1 MRAIVLHD
9 PGGPSPLRLDDL
21 PAPACPAGHVLL
33 RVRACGVCYHD
44 VVVAQGAL
52 RRGVKPSLVLG
63 HEIAGEVAAVAPDI
77 GDVSLGD
84 RVVTLLTSCCG
95 ACQRCRA
102 GLEHRCLAGHGIGH
116 GIDGGYA
123 EYVAVTAASLVPIPA
138 GVTFEQASLAA
149 CPAGVALRA
158 LRAVAALRDGE
169 AALITGA
176 ALQALRDAAA
186 LRHGETVLATGAAL
200 QALRDAAALRH
211 GETVLITGAGG
222 GVGVHAVQIAMQLGA
237 RVLAV
242 TGSPDKADRLR
253 ALGAEVI
260 VSPALDF
267 HYEVEALTDGAGVSV
282 VLDTVGAPAFPA
294 ALRSLSQYGRIVL
307 VGDLSGDRISFSPAS
322 LLFKDAAVLGSSGAN
337 RSDVAGALAM
347 IASGRL
353 RPIYTAFPLH
363 DASLAHRMLLER
375 RLFGRAVLVP

>member
-21 PAPACPAGHVLL
+21 PTPACPAGHVLV

-44 VVVAQGAL
+44 VVVAQGTL
-52 RRGVKPSLVLG
+52 RRGIKPNLVLG
-63 HEIAGEVAAVAPDI
+63 HEIAGEVTAVAPDV

-95 ACQRCRA
+95 ACDRCYD

-116 GIDGGYA
+116 SVDGGYA
-123 EYVAVTAASLVPIPA
+123 EYVAVTTASLVPIPA

-158 LRAVAALRDGE
+158 LGAVAALRP
-169 AALITGA
+169 
-176 ALQALRDAAA
+176 
-186 LRHGETVLATGAAL
+186 GETA
-200 QALRDAAALRH
+200 
-211 GETVLITGAGG
+211 LITGAGG
-222 GVGVHAVQIAMQLGA
+222 GVGVHAVQIAAGQLGV

-242 TGSPDKADRLR
+242 TGSADKADRLR
-253 ALGAEVI
+253 DLGAEVI

-267 HYEVEALTDGAGVSV
+267 HYEVEALTNGLGVGV
-282 VLDTVGAPAFPA
+282 VLDTIGAPAFPA
-294 ALRSLSQYGRIVL
+294 ELRSLAQYGRIVL
-307 VGDLSGDRISFSPAS
+307 VGDLSGERISVSPAS

-337 RSDVAGALAM
+337 RRDVVDALDM
-347 IASGRL
+347 IAAGRL
-353 RPIYTAFPLH
+353 RPIFTTFPLQ
-363 DASLAHRMLLER
+363 DASLAHSMLRER

>member
-52 RRGVKPSLVLG
+52 RRGVKPNLILG
-63 HEIAGEVAAVAPDI
+63 HEIAGEVFSIASDVPNVAV
-77 GDVSLGD
+77 GD

-95 ACQRCRA
+95 ACERCLA

-116 GIDGGYA
+116 GADGGYA

-158 LRAVAALRDGE
+158 LRTVAALRDGE
-169 AALITGA
+169 TALITGA
-176 ALQALRDAAA
+176 S
-186 LRHGETVLATGAAL
+186 
-200 QALRDAAALRH
+200 
-211 GETVLITGAGG
+211 G
-222 GVGVHAVQIAMQLGA
+222 GVGVHALQIAAQLGA

-242 TGSPDKADRLR
+242 TGSPDKADRLL
-253 ALGAEVI
+253 ALEAEVI

-267 HYEVEALTDGAGVSV
+267 QYEVEALTDGIGVNV

-294 ALRSLSQYGRIVL
+294 ALRSLAQYGRIVL
-307 VGDLSGDRISFSPAS
+307 VGDLSGERISFSPAS

-337 RSDVAGALAM
+337 RSDVADALTM
-347 IASGRL
+347 IAAGRL
-353 RPIYTAFPLH
+353 RPVYTAFPLQ
-363 DASLAHRMLLER
+363 DAPLAHRMLQER